1 MKRVTRFQG
10 CSLTLYFRDRSE
22 IVAELTNA
30 SWIEEENDAEVKHL
44 LLGLAGDGSV
54 DFIARAIASGID
66 TVAYDFE
73 TPEAMYQGTAIIDKP
88 GQTGTATTTEITV
101 ESHEAPALVT
111 KDFASPGPLV

>member
-1 MKRVTRFQG
+1 
-10 CSLTLYFRDRSE
+10 
-22 IVAELTNA
+22 
-30 SWIEEENDAEVKHL
+30 
-44 LLGLAGDGSV
+44 
-54 DFIARAIASGID
+54 
-66 TVAYDFE
+66 VAYDFE